1 MDYAVAIGETME
13 LSLDRIGLLRFA
25 GLLHDLGKLGVAE
38 EILVKPSSLTDE
50 EMARVRRH
58 SEVGAS
64 IVEQIRVLEELT
76 PIVRHHHEHFDGKG
90 YPDGLAGEQIPLE
103 ARILAVADAYEAMTG
118 KRTHRKRLAP
128 ASARLELQRGAGT
141 QFDPDAVEALL
152 RVLDFRALGASTG
165 AYGVALGEPH
175 LPV

>member
-1 MDYAVAIGETME
+1 
-13 LSLDRIGLLRFA
+13 
-25 GLLHDLGKLGVAE
+25 
-38 EILVKPSSLTDE
+38 
-50 EMARVRRH
+50 MARVRRH

-175 LPV
+175 LPM